1 MNSPTMG
8 TQASLL
14 AGVPSKLLKR
24 LPAFLLNPDPNI
36 YMSNDFVVFDFET
49 NMKGDMY
56 SPMPCWKDN
65 KVVCGSWTY
74 GLSGISHNIYGNEM
88 EQGPLIDALEKAKFI
103 VGQNGKFDMG
113 WGKRAGIDLRKLLL
127 YDTMIAEYVFN
138 GNIRGEL
145 NLNFLAK
152 KYVGYG
158 KEPLV
163 AILMKNKVDPED
175 MPRSM
180 LVDRCNLDII
190 QTRDIFLKQRKL
202 LQHNHMLGLVYTRC
216 LLSPV
221 LADMESMGMN
231 LDPVVVKA
239 TYQERAEKLACAVAE
254 LDLFT
259 GGINPRSVPQVR
271 KFVYEDLKFTPKM
284 VRKKPVFATGN
295 EDLLA
300 LKATNKRQRKFI
312 ELKTTWSGYN
322 ADVTKNLMFFNGI
335 CTDLKP
341 TGTVF
346 YAQFNQCITKTH
358 RLSSSGI
365 KRTFPHVLNDNGK
378 AVTKSVQFQN
388 FKREFKCL
396 MCAREEDWL
405 MGEADGSQLEFRSAA
420 FQCQCPV
427 TTQAIVSNLD
437 VHTDTARQLANNGE
451 GKPWDERTD
460 EERKGSRQG
469 AKSRTFKPLY
479 GGQSGTE
486 PEKAYF
492 TWFKEHYYGIAQQQ
506 QKWLD
511 EALTNKKIVLKH
523 GFIFYFPYCK
533 MSRSGYISDT
543 TNICNYPIQHFA
555 TAEIIPI
562 AAVYLWHLMR
572 DMRAF
577 LVNTVHDS
585 VIAELPRDE
594 VLEFAE
600 LSKLAFTKFVYF
612 YLDAVYNVQFNVP
625 LGIGVKIGSHW
636 GKGTEVKIAPMPP
649 FKMEG
654 IDYTDL
660 TTSWLTE
667 VDGVDVP
674 CKLEN
679 IKW

>member
-1 MNSPTMG
+1 MT
-8 TQASLL
+8 
-14 AGVPSKLLKR
+14 
-24 LPAFLLNPDPNI
+24 
-36 YMSNDFVVFDFET
+36 NDFVVFDFET
-49 NMKGDMY
+49 NMKGDDG
-56 SPMPCWKDN
+56 SPMPCWPAN
-65 KVVCGSWTY
+65 KIVMGSWTV
-74 GLSGISHNIYGNEM
+74 GMSGVVHHIYGNEI
-88 EQGPLIDALEKAKFI
+88 EQAPLIEALEKAKFI
-103 VGQNGKFDMG
+103 VAQNGKFDMG
-113 WGKRAGIDLRKLLL
+113 WAIRAGIDLRKLLL
-127 YDTMIAEYVFN
+127 YDTMIAEYVMN
-138 GNIRGEL
+138 GNIRTPL
-145 NLNFLAK
+145 NLDYLAK

-158 KEPLV
+158 KEPLI
-163 AILMKNKVDPED
+163 ALQMKGKVDPED
-175 MPRSM
+175 MCRRW
-180 LVDRCNLDII
+180 LIDRCNLDVI
-190 QTRDIFLKQRKL
+190 QTRDIFLKQRNILSLRKQL
-202 LQHNHMLGLVYTRC
+202 PLVYTRC

-221 LADMESMGMN
+221 LADMEHNGMN
-231 LDPVVVKA
+231 LDASVVA
-239 TYQERAEKLACAVAE
+239 HTYVARAEKLAIATCE

-259 GGINPRSVPQVR
+259 GGINPRSPKQV
-271 KFVYEDLKFTPKM
+271 KQFVYEELKFKPKM
-284 VRKKPVFATGN
+284 VRRQPVFSTRT

-300 LKATNKRQRKFI
+300 LKATNKRQRKFV
-312 ELKTTWSGYN
+312 ELKKDFAMYN

-335 CTDLKP
+335 ITDLKP

-365 KRTFPHVLNDNGK
+365 KRTFPHILNDAGK
-378 AVTKSVQFQN
+378 EVTKSVQFQN

-396 MCAREEDWL
+396 MRARNDGWFI
-405 MGEADGSQLEFRSAA
+405 GEADGSQLEFRSAA

-437 VHTDTARQLANNGE
+437 VHTDTAMQLANNGE
-451 GKPWDERTD
+451 GKPWDERSKA
-460 EERKGSRQG
+460 ERKASRQG

-479 GGQSGTE
+479 GGESGTDAE
-486 PEKAYF
+486 QAYF
-492 TWFKEHYYGIAQQQ
+492 RWFKEHYYGIAQQQ

-572 DMRAF
+572 DMQAF

-585 VIAELPRDE
+585 VISEMPPEERR
-594 VLEFAE
+594 EFAE
-600 LSKLAFTKFVYF
+600 LSKLAFTQFVYF
-612 YLDAVYNVQFNVP
+612 YLDAVYDVQFNVP
-625 LGIGVKIGSHW
+625 LGIGVKIGTHW
-636 GKGTEVKIAPMPP
+636 GKGTEIKIAPMPP

-660 TTSWLTE
+660 TTEWLTE
-667 VDGVDVP
+667 IDGVDVP
-674 CKLEN
+674 TTFEELG
-679 IKW
+679 W